1 MSVEQIAGQYQ
12 ATPQAFADGQTI
24 AVQVDSHGNLRTG
37 TGSVADGIPVAA
49 SQTNYAL
56 QTTAGAAGDYLAV
69 LMIVPGNTSPGAV
82 TFKDGTGGASITA
95 FPGGANSVAV
105 LAPFPFVVNARSVD
119 GAWSVTTGAN
129 VTVWASGEFS

>member
-24 AVQVDSHGNLRTG
+24 AVQVDSQGNLRTG
-37 TGSVADGIPVAA
+37 TGSIADGIPVAA
-49 SQTNYAL
+49 SATNYTL

-82 TFKDGTGGASITA
+82 TFKDGSGSSITA
-95 FPGGANSVAV
+95 FPGGASSVTTLHPV
-105 LAPFPFVVNARSVD
+105 PFIVNARSTD
-119 GAWSVTTGAN
+119 GAWSVTTGVN

>member
-1 MSVEQIAGQYQ
+1 MTVRDPNIGQASTEPLTPSDKGVIAWLK
-12 ATPQAFADGQTI
+12 TI
-24 AVQVDSHGNLRTG
+24 SETIGENTK
-37 TGSVADGIPVAA
+37 GISVAA
-49 SQTNYAL
+49 SQTDYTL
-56 QTTAGAAGDYLAV
+56 QISAGAVNDYLAV

>member
-1 MSVEQIAGQYQ
+1 MANHPLRSPVFLTNEAGD
-12 ATPQAFADGQTI
+12 AP
-24 AVQVDSHGNLRTG
+24 VDTS
-37 TGSVADGIPVAA
+37 GIPVAA

-56 QTTAGAAGDYLAV
+56 QTSAGAVGDYLAV

-82 TFKDGTGGASITA
+82 TFKDGSGSSVTA
-95 FPGGANSVAV
+95 FPGGASSVTTLHPV
-105 LAPFPFVVNARSVD
+105 PFVVNARSTS

>member
-37 TGSVADGIPVAA
+37 MGSVADGIPVAA

-56 QTTAGAAGDYLAV
+56 QTSAGAAGDYLAV
-69 LMIVPGNTSPGAV
+69 LMIVPGNTSPGVV
-82 TFKDGTGGASITA
+82 TFKDGSGSSVTA
-95 FPGGANSVAV
+95 FPGGASSVTTLHPV
-105 LAPFPFVVNARSVD
+105 PFVVNARSTS